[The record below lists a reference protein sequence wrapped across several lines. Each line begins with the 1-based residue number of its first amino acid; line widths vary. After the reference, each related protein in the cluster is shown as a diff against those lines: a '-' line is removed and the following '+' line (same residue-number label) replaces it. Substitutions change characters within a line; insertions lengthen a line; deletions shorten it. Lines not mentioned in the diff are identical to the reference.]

1 LTGPAGHSSPL
12 SEPTPVPWPWALGRG
27 PVKVCRSQGP
37 AERAAPREL
46 RGHPSLGL
54 CLGCWCL
61 GTGPGLCSVRWGQ
74 SMSHPSRVPSL
85 RPLAC
90 IVAFLAPLRR
100 ALAWRACTRA
110 CRHQGLHLW
119 GCMYASVCFRGPLP
133 VRELDPRPTP
143 LPLYNS
149 VYVTGAGLPKR
160 LVSVA
165 RQIEPDSDSK

>member
-1 LTGPAGHSSPL
+1 MAGPAGHSSPL

-54 CLGCWCL
+54 CLGCECL

-74 SMSHPSRVPSL
+74 SVSRPSRVPSL
-85 RPLAC
+85 SPSAC

-100 ALAWRACTRA
+100 ALAWHALHARTPPPRLAPAGVYVCERLLPGPSARPGARSTSTSFA
-110 CRHQGLHLW
+110 SLQFSLRHR
-119 GCMYASVCFRGPLP
+119 S
-133 VRELDPRPTP
+133 RPTY
-143 LPLYNS
+143 LGLE
-149 VYVTGAGLPKR
+149 AG
-160 LVSVA
+160 
-165 RQIEPDSDSK
+165 